1 MGKVGETGTFAFIAR
16 EEEPVRPR
24 LFVDV
29 ALNRPVR
36 CEFTYGVPPDFEDK
50 IAPGMRV
57 AVPLASAPRSRRRGR
72 ATDGVDLETKK
83 IKYVALVLDEEALV
97 GPDLLELTQWMA
109 GYYACSWGEALS
121 PCCRRR

>member
-1 MGKVGETGTFAFIAR
+1 
-16 EEEPVRPR
+16 
-24 LFVDV
+24 
-29 ALNRPVR
+29 LNRPVR
-36 CEFTYGVPPDFEDK
+36 CEFTYGVPPDFEEK

-57 AVPLASAPRSRRRGR
+57 AVPLASRREV
-72 ATDGVDLETKK
+72 GVVVARRTESTLETKK

-121 PCCRRR
+121 AVLPAALKREGGARRITRIRALA